1 MSLFDHFINLTL
13 TSDQQQALEK
23 IDVFLKGDE
32 RVFILKGYAGS
43 GKTTMIKG
51 LVGFLKSEKRE
62 YQVMAPTG
70 RAAKVLRDKTG
81 YGETIHKGI
90 YNFSK
95 LETYRDETEDVAEKS
110 FEYFFPIKFLNNTHR
125 VIIVDEASM
134 VSDVFTQHELFR
146 FGSGKLLT
154 DLISFMQ
161 FNQPGNKIIF
171 VGDPAQLPPFSD
183 PNSKALNEDYFA
195 SMGILCSGFEMKEVA
210 RQAAD
215 SLILKNATNIR
226 QLLEKT
232 QRNEISIEI
241 DDKECVRLLSHQVHE
256 RYVQDFPLP
265 EVGNGVIISY
275 SNAQCL
281 TYNQMIREKLF
292 PENPQITEGD
302 IVMINNNNY
311 HTYGVEL
318 YNGDMA
324 KVVSVSP
331 EIKLQSAPVMV
342 GEGALQKRKTIQL
355 AFRDIVIRLPH
366 YDQDIPCKIIESLL
380 NNHERDLTIY
390 EMKALY
396 VNFVMRFEDEQK
408 LRLARGLNRYK
419 IGSDEFKEELKSDP
433 FFNALRVKFG
443 YAITCHKAQGGEWEK
458 AYVDFFARTGLK
470 DDHLRWCYTA
480 ITRASKT
487 LFAINPP
494 NITSLTR
501 LKFSQV
507 GKIGKLPSN
516 AIQYNHVPVTPFHG
530 VQSHPAKRLK
540 YFEITEKLA
549 NTPFHLEKVVS
560 NDYQETYY
568 FNNEDGEIRIDAW
581 HDEAGI
587 FKATK
592 AVNSS
597 TAISALVEI
606 IRLPFEHQFCVEY
619 LPSADF
625 LTTLWRKMQTCCD
638 DLGVQ
643 ITNVDEQPDRFYVN
657 YFFKTS
663 GIGSYIQFFFNKN
676 GQFSTAMP
684 KSDLGAED
692 ELLNQL
698 IQKLS

>member
-1 MSLFDHFINLTL
+1 MSLFNHFKNLTL
-13 TSDQQQALEK
+13 TSDQQQALDKIAAFLRSDEK
-23 IDVFLKGDE
+23 
-32 RVFILKGYAGS
+32 VFILKGYAGS

-62 YQVMAPTG
+62 FQVMAPTG

-146 FGSGKLLT
+146 FGSGKLMT
-154 DLISFMQ
+154 DLIAFMQ

-171 VGDPAQLPPFSD
+171 VGDPAQLPPFSG
-183 PNSKALNEDYFA
+183 PESKALNEDYFA
-195 SMGILCSGFEMKEVA
+195 SVGIPCSAFEMKEVA

-215 SLILKNATNIR
+215 SLILKNATSIR

-232 QRNEISIEI
+232 QRNEFSIEI

-256 RYVQDFPLP
+256 RYVQDFPIP

-281 TYNQMIREKLF
+281 TYNQMIRSKLF
-292 PENPQITEGD
+292 PESPQITEGD

-324 KVVSVSP
+324 KVISVSP
-331 EIKLQSAPVMV
+331 KIKLQSAPVMV
-342 GEGALQKRKTIQL
+342 GKGEQQKRKIIQL
-355 AFRDIVIRLPH
+355 AFRDIIIRLPH
-366 YDQDIPCKIIESLL
+366 HDRDIPCKIIESLL

-396 VNFVMRFEDEQK
+396 INFVMRFEDEQN
-408 LRLARGLNRYK
+408 LRLARGLIKYRL
-419 IGSDEFKEELKSDP
+419 GSNEFKEQLKSDP

-458 AYVDFFARTGLK
+458 AYVDFYARTGLK

-487 LFAINPP
+487 LFTINPP

-507 GKIGKLPSN
+507 GKIGKIPAN
-516 AIQYNHVPVTPFHG
+516 ARQYNQVPVTPFHDIH
-530 VQSHPAKRLK
+530 SHPAKRLK
-540 YFEITEKLA
+540 YLEIIEKTA
-549 NTPFHLEKVVS
+549 NTPFHLEKLAS
-560 NDYQETYY
+560 NDYQEMYY
-568 FNNEDGEIRIDAW
+568 FTHEDGQVRIDAW

-587 FKATK
+587 FKTIK
-592 AVNSS
+592 AVNPSPVS
-597 TAISALVEI
+597 NELLEI
-606 IRLPFEHQFCVEY
+606 IKHPFEHQYRVEY
-619 LPSADF
+619 SPSSDF
-625 LTTLWRKMQTCCD
+625 LESLWGKMQTLCD

-643 ITNVDEQPDRFYVN
+643 ITNVDEQPDHFYVN

-692 ELLNQL
+692 ELLNLL